1 MLSQASCSVCFL
13 CPKSPSP
20 HSSLAINHPFFA
32 TQFSVSPVPEGLP
45 WASRLMWVPHLCLL
59 HHSAYDIIIEILFQ
73 GSMSPMRQWLS
84 PFFSPTA
91 PCSLWD
97 HSSPTRDRTQ
107 APQWRHLWHSMCSM
121 SICTKTEE
129 TQLYQITVQMSTSCQ
144 KQVTFPETA
153 AWKTCGILL
162 VAGKMVHLTYDS
174 WKNGIKQSWILL
186 SFKVWRTLPSSG
198 GLHSCWSFV
207 VLNGGAKAAP
217 TRSRM
222 DGPFLWIRQIC
233 NMHFHLRWL
242 VNWENKGV
250 SISVVTKSYKGGWL
264 LIG

>member
-20 HSSLAINHPFFA
+20 HSSLAINRPFFA

-84 PFFSPTA
+84 SFFSPTA

-129 TQLYQITVQMSTSCQ
+129 TQLYQITVEMSTSCQ

-153 AWKTCGILL
+153 AWKTCGHSSSGRKDGSFDLWL
-162 VAGKMVHLTYDS
+162 ELALNKVGTF
-174 WKNGIKQSWILL
+174 L
-186 SFKVWRTLPSSG
+186 SFKAWRTLPSSG
-198 GLHSCWSFV
+198 GPQSCLNMSFV
-207 VLNGGAKAAP
+207 VLIGGAKAAP

-242 VNWENKGV
+242 VNWEK
-250 SISVVTKSYKGGWL
+250 
-264 LIG
+264 